1 MPRYVIQTG
10 IQLTSQG
17 VMKDHVVDKE
27 TQAHIFE
34 YTSQV
39 VVSETGEVGFGST
52 PIQLLFCLKE

>member
-1 MPRYVIQTG
+1 MPRYVIQIR